1 MPDLGPDQT
10 VELKRIFARELTAGL
25 PPAKAAYD
33 QLRMSGAPDKPQLE
47 TLKKFFHRLAGT
59 AAAAD
64 QAMLGKLS
72 GACETAAEAVM
83 TGKFAFGR
91 HALQILGDGLAAA
104 QAVLDA
110 KPKAEAPPP
119 PAKAV
124 EVPPAAVVS
133 EGAERILVVDDDPV
147 SARLS
152 QNALAPAG
160 FQISLCHEPQK
171 ALQCMRDSSPDL
183 VLLDVD
189 MPGLDGFEICAQMRK
204 DPVLRQVPAV
214 FITHFT
220 DVDHLVRGLSLGG
233 CDYVRKPFEPQE
245 LVARVKA
252 HLARAGEYREL
263 TVRDALT
270 GCYNTD
276 YFKAR
281 LEQEMARSKRYKSRL
296 VLGLLGI
303 DQFKKVNDSYGY
315 SGGDAVLVEL
325 AHMVNSCLRASDVVA
340 RYAGDEFAFLV
351 IEASPAHAYVACNR
365 LREKVAGTAF
375 SLPEALGGAKVT
387 LTISLGLAAY
397 RDGDTPHDFL
407 LRADQM
413 LFEAK
418 QQGRN
423 RVMMG

>member
-10 VELKRIFARELTAGL
+10 VELKRIFARELSAGL
-25 PPAKAAYD
+25 PPAKAAYE
-33 QLRMSGAPDKPQLE
+33 QLRMSGALDKPQLE

-72 GACETAAEAVM
+72 GACETAAEAVIA
-83 TGKFAFGR
+83 GKFSIGR

-104 QAVLDA
+104 QTALDA
-110 KPKAEAPPP
+110 RPKAEAR
-119 PAKAV
+119 
-124 EVPPAAVVS
+124 PPAAVEAPPAVGVVS
-133 EGAERILVVDDDPV
+133 SGAERVLVVDDDPV

-189 MPGLDGFEICAQMRK
+189 MPGVDGFEICAQMRK
-204 DPVLRQVPAV
+204 DPVLRRVPAV

-252 HLARAGEYREL
+252 HLVRASEYREL
-263 TVRDALT
+263 TVRDPLT

-296 VLGLLGI
+296 VLGFLGI

-325 AHMVNSCLRASDVVA
+325 AHMVNTCLRASDVVA
-340 RYAGDEFAFLV
+340 RYAGDEFAFLI
-351 IEASPAHAYVACNR
+351 IEASPAHAFVACNR
-365 LREKVAGTAF
+365 LREKVTGTAF
-375 SLPEALGGAKVT
+375 TLPEALGGAKVT
-387 LTISLGLAAY
+387 LTISVGLAAY
-397 RDGDTPHDFL
+397 RDGDTPHEFL